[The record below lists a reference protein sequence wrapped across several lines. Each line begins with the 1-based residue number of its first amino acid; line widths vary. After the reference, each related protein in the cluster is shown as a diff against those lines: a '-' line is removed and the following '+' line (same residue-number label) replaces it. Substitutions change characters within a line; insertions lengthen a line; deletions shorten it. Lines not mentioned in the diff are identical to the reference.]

1 MFNARFKTGIEI
13 ISNLN
18 PDTTTKSREV
28 SATMDFSVKYIE
40 QLIVMFKKAGL
51 VESTRGPKGGF
62 ILTRPKVTAKDVYMA
77 MNAVSMA
84 GESRFLYTLAEDL
97 LQEMAKHVIVDFRK
111 KIVSE
116 VW

>member
-1 MFNARFKTGIEI
+1 
-13 ISNLN
+13 
-18 PDTTTKSREV
+18 
-28 SATMDFSVKYIE
+28 
-40 QLIVMFKKAGL
+40 
-51 VESTRGPKGGF
+51 
-62 ILTRPKVTAKDVYMA
+62 MA